1 MINNNYNRSVS
12 SFGMIE
18 DKKLDLIG
26 YSLIKK
32 RMKKAISS
40 RKNGIL
46 TKLSLPWEPLH
57 LVKYSSGCIFDQG

>member
-40 RKNGIL
+40 RKNGIW
-46 TKLSLPWEPLH
+46 TKLSLPW
-57 LVKYSSGCIFDQG
+57 